1 MTAISFLRLPEF
13 KTDKEIDG
21 LIKVLAN
28 NRKPNLYKFRYKYPT
43 NVNNLNCSVATKNIT
58 KGFLTTLYNY
68 ARELDVLEK
77 NRAEFIQLPKETS
90 KKEKNIFIILEI
102 KNLWKNKDTIWVEY
116 VLIMIYTG
124 MRIGELVELKKKI
137 LIC

>member
-28 NRKPNLYKFRYKYPT
+28 NRKPNLYEFRYKYPT

-90 KKEKNIFIILEI
+90 KKEKNIFTIPEI

-124 MRIGELVELKKKI
+124 MRIRELVELKKKI